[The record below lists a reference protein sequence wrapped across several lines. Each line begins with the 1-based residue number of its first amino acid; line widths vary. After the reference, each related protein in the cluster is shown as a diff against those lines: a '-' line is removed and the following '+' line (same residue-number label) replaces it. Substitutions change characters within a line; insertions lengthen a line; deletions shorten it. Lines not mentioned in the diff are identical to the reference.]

1 MSESVIPEATT
12 SFLHVA
18 NGSSTTGSIEAA
30 GIPGRRSIWADPLHD
45 GPVPAELDDA
55 ELMEVRRQYLE
66 GPVSSPAWLGSD
78 PSLDPANDLRQWR
91 ANIERH
97 DSYDELILWFEHDL
111 FDQLNLIQVLT
122 WIHERIARIKRV
134 SLICIGS
141 FPGRPQFKGLGELT
155 PGEIASLVDTRQP
168 VTESQYVLAER
179 AWRAF
184 REPTPEALDALRDAD
199 TSALPYLGG
208 AITRFLQ
215 EYPWTTDGL
224 SRSERRLLELADGP
238 GISLRHAFPR
248 MHDGERVYYVT
259 DSSVADLAEGL
270 SVSSPPMATLDLSQT
285 TQKPGLNGSIA
296 LTDTGRAVLAGRL
309 DRVATCGID
318 RWLGGVHLQ
327 GRDDIWRWDDA
338 RRRVTRGQR

>member
-1 MSESVIPEATT
+1 MKAERVVTPETP
-12 SFLHVA
+12 FLHVA
-18 NGSSTTGSIEAA
+18 NGTSTTGLIEAA
-30 GIPGRRSIWADPLHD
+30 GVPGRRSIWADPLHD
-45 GPVPAELDDA
+45 GPVPGEIDDA
-55 ELMEVRRQYLE
+55 ELVDVRRRHLA
-66 GPVSSPAWLGSD
+66 GPTSSAAWRGSD

-91 ANIERH
+91 ATIERH

-122 WIHERIARIKRV
+122 WLRERIAPIKRV

-155 PGEIASLVDTRQP
+155 PGELASLVDTRQP
-168 VTESQYVLAER
+168 VTESQYALAER

-184 REPTPEALDALRDAD
+184 REPAPEALDALRDSD
-199 TSALPYLGG
+199 TSALPYLGD

-224 SRSERRLLELADGP
+224 SRSERRLLALADGS
-238 GISLRHAFPR
+238 GISLRQAFPR

-259 DSSVADLAEGL
+259 DSSLADLAESL
-270 SVSSPPMATLDLSQT
+270 SASSPPMLTLDLSRT
-285 TQKPGLNGSIA
+285 TGKPGLNGSVA
-296 LTDTGRAVLAGRL
+296 LTDTGRAILAGRL
-309 DRVATCGID
+309 DRVAACGID

-327 GRDDIWRWDDA
+327 GHDDIWRWDDA